1 MSKEHLIPFTKET
14 AKENGSK
21 GGKASGKAR
30 RRKRDM
36 KQAMNMLLSLPV
48 SEKNKDKLEVL
59 GIDPDE
65 ADNQMLMLTVAMQE
79 ALKGNMRAIE
89 YITDLTTVSATN
101 KTKFSIERE
110 RNKIMKDTKIKN
122 DDSEKDQLEK
132 LDDILK
138 GIDEVAKK

>member
-48 SEKNKDKLEVL
+48 NEKNREKLEML

-89 YITDLTTVSATN
+89 YITDLTTVNATN

>member
-1 MSKEHLIPFTKET
+1 VSKEHLIPFTKET

-48 SEKNKDKLEVL
+48 NEKNREKLEML

-89 YITDLTTVSATN
+89 YITDLTTVNATN